1 MIPFHIIGHAD
12 CGKTTLIT
20 ELVRQFIEQGIR
32 VGTMKHSAHVHEL
45 DKPGKDSF
53 CHRQAGAV
61 PVSMVTETMSAV
73 YLPRTPQYTPQK
85 LLDTFYGQVDMVLIE
100 GWISGP
106 HDKIEV
112 WRKAVG
118 RPPLFSSIKGVNAL
132 VSDDSLSLDNSAG
145 ATHQKIQC
153 FQRSELSGVVKY
165 MLALM

>member
-1 MIPFHIIGHAD
+1 MTPFHIIGHAG

-20 ELVRQFIEQGIR
+20 DLIRQFLERGIR

-73 YLPRTPQYTPQK
+73 YLPRTHAYTPQK
-85 LLDTFYGQVDMVLIE
+85 LLETFYGQVDIVLIE

-112 WRKAVG
+112 WRKTIG
-118 RPPLFSSIKGVNAL
+118 RPPLFSSIKGVKAL
-132 VSDDSLSLDNSAG
+132 VSDDSLSQKDALGIAV
-145 ATHQKIQC
+145 QKIQC
-153 FQRSELSGVVKY
+153 FQRADLCSVVKHL
-165 MLALM
+165 LALV

>member
-1 MIPFHIIGHAD
+1 MIPFHIIGHAG

-20 ELVRQFIEQGIR
+20 DLVRQFLEKGIR

-53 CHRQAGAV
+53 CHRQAGAI

-73 YLPRTPQYTPQK
+73 YLPKTSEYTPQK
-85 LLDTFYGQVDMVLIE
+85 LLDTFYTQVDIVLIE

-112 WRKAVG
+112 WRKTVG
-118 RPPLFSSIKGVNAL
+118 RPPLFSSIKGVKAL
-132 VSDDSLSLDNSAG
+132 VSDDSLSRNDSAG
-145 ATHQKIQC
+145 VAGQKIQC
-153 FQRSELSGVVKY
+153 FQRSDLTGVMKY
-165 MLALM
+165 MLALV

>member
-1 MIPFHIIGHAD
+1 MTPFHIIGHAG

-20 ELVRQFIEQGIR
+20 DLVTKFLERGIR

-61 PVSMVTETMSAV
+61 PVSMVTGAMSAV
-73 YLPRTPQYTPQK
+73 YLPRSPEYTPQK
-85 LLDTFYGQVDMVLIE
+85 LLDTFYTHVDIVLIE

-112 WRKAVG
+112 WRRTAG
-118 RPPLFSSIKGVNAL
+118 RPPLVSSVKGVRAL
-132 VSDDSLSLDNSAG
+132 VSDDSLSQEDALGDAG
-145 ATHQKIQC
+145 QTITC
-153 FQRSELSGVVKY
+153 FQRSDLSGVVEF
-165 MLALM
+165 MLALA